1 MKVTLVG
8 TGCGNPG
15 TMTEE
20 VKRTLENADVVIGA
34 PRLLEAVEGYTKPE
48 SIKVPEI
55 KASMILRAI

>member
-8 TGCGNPG
+8 TGCGDPD

-34 PRLLEAVEGYTKPE
+34 PRLLEV
-48 SIKVPEI
+48 
-55 KASMILRAI
+55 